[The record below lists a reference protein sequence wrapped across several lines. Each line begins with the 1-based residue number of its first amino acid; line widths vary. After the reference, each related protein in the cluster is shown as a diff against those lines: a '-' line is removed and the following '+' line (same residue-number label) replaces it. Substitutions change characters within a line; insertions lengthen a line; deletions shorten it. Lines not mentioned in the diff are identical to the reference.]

1 MPPVGELADVVLSG
15 DTEQSGASQDSTGEH
30 SESAK
35 MAEGR
40 AVNDRVF
47 GSFPGQDSE
56 KSRKN
61 TEQRMTP
68 AHHDPDE
75 ITVLRRLIS
84 LRRSGNNQYR
94 YALSS
99 QATRKGQRSQLVAAD
114 AVELGR
120 DKADAPERLLQSDR
134 VPAHDGRHFLQ
145 NSSRA
150 SMFQI
155 T

>member
-1 MPPVGELADVVLSG
+1 
-15 DTEQSGASQDSTGEH
+15 
-30 SESAK
+30 
-35 MAEGR
+35 MAECR

-47 GSFPGQDSE
+47 GSFPGQDGE

-61 TEQRMTP
+61 AEQRMTP
-68 AHHDPDE
+68 AHRDPDE

-114 AVELGR
+114 TVEHGR
-120 DKADAPERLLQSDR
+120 DKANAPNRMRQSKR
-134 VPAHDGRHFLQ
+134 SLAHDGCHFRQ

-150 SMFQI
+150 SIVHMG
-155 T
+155 